1 MATCLQEIGRAGRDG
16 NLSYCHLLF
25 DDVTY
30 FKLRSLMHRCLF
42 IFLFILFD
50 DFKKVS
56 NLTAIFFSQ

>member
-50 DFKKVS
+50 DFIRC
-56 NLTAIFFSQ
+56 LI